1 MKLDEYTNTI
11 RHIGLVVKDIN
22 KSIHFWCE
30 MLGFK
35 IISDQLESG
44 KNLSKI
50 LNLKNVKVRTVKI
63 IDKNKNMLELLYFIN
78 KKNNKSNRS
87 INLKTNHFGFTHLA
101 LTVNKINKLYRILK
115 KNKIKFTTKPL
126 FSKDKKVK
134 LTYLKSP
141 EGIYIELV
149 QKI

>member
-50 LNLKNVKVRTVKI
+50 LCLEEKRLQKEKFYLTPNLAISK
-63 IDKNKNMLELLYFIN
+63 LL
-78 KKNNKSNRS
+78 S
-87 INLKTNHFGFTHLA
+87 L
-101 LTVNKINKLYRILK
+101 
-115 KNKIKFTTKPL
+115 
-126 FSKDKKVK
+126 
-134 LTYLKSP
+134 
-141 EGIYIELV
+141 
-149 QKI
+149 